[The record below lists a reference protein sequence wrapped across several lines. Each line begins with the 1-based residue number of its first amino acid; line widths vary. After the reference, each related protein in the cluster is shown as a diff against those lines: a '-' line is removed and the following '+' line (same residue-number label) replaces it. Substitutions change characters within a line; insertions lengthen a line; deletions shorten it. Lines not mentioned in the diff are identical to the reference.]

1 MPRMFAVVRREFVE
15 RVRTKWFWI
24 GTILGPLFF
33 GGMILVRLLT
43 GSQSG
48 VERRIAVV
56 DATSSGSGAR
66 LVDGLR
72 ASVDRFHITSVPAS
86 ATVIDSLTAVVIA
99 KQLDGFLVVS
109 DSTFDS
115 GIVGYRGSNVSSLA
129 DMEELRS
136 TLGRQIFAVRLE
148 RHGIDPAVVRNAE
161 ISVTLTTQK
170 IRGKTVTGESGEQ
183 AFALAFAMA
192 IILFLAI
199 ILYGINVMSS
209 VLEEKTTRIVEVLVS
224 SLRPFQLMLGKVLG
238 AGAVGIVQ
246 LAVWLL
252 SVKVLAGQQ
261 DRLAE
266 LAGVDH
272 AAAGGA
278 AFHLPEVP
286 TATMA
291 VFIVYFLLGYFL
303 YAAIF
308 AAVGAMS
315 GSEQEAR
322 QAQTPVSLLLMV
334 PYLSVFG
341 ILNDPNSQLALW
353 LTYIPFWSP
362 VAVPVRW
369 SAAPI
374 PGSELAVSLAV
385 LAASVLVV
393 TWIAA
398 RIYRVGIL
406 MTGKRASF
414 REIVRWVSAG

>member
-1 MPRMFAVVRREFVE
+1 MVA
-15 RVRTKWFWI
+15 
-24 GTILGPLFF
+24 
-33 GGMILVRLLT
+33 
-43 GSQSG
+43 
-48 VERRIAVV
+48 
-56 DATSSGSGAR
+56 
-66 LVDGLR
+66 GLR
-72 ASVDRFHITSVPAS
+72 ASLNRFHVASVPVS
-86 ATVIDSLTAVVIA
+86 TGVIDSLTAAVIA
-99 KQLDGFLVVS
+99 KQLDGFLVVA
-109 DSTFDS
+109 DSTFDD
-115 GIVGYRGSNVSSLA
+115 GVVDYRGSNVSSFA
-129 DMEELRS
+129 DMEELQS
-136 TLGRQIFAVRLE
+136 TLGREIFAVRLE
-148 RHGIDPAVVRNAE
+148 RHGIDPNVVRNAQ
-161 ISVTLTTQK
+161 ITVTMTTRK
-170 IRGKTVTGESGEQ
+170 ITGTKVTGESGEQ

-224 SLRPFQLMLGKVLG
+224 SIRPFQLMLGKVLG

-246 LAVWLL
+246 LTVWLL

-272 AAAGGA
+272 ASGGGA
-278 AFHLPEVP
+278 SFHLPQVP

-291 VFIVYFLLGYFL
+291 VFIIYFLLGYFL

-341 ILNDPNSQLALW
+341 ILNDPGSPFALW
-353 LTYIPFWSP
+353 LTYVPFWSP

-369 SAAPI
+369 SASPI
-374 PGSELAVSLAV
+374 PGIQLVVSLVV
-385 LAASVLVV
+385 LAASVLGV
-393 TWIAA
+393 TWLAA

-406 MTGKRASF
+406 MTGKRPTF
-414 REIVRWVSAG
+414 REVVRWVSAG